1 MILGHLLFLNT
12 KFKLSK
18 NNNLFELNQKLK
30 KIDLIDN
37 IYVIELNNEYAIIK
51 IKYLGKLNKIV
62 KQLEDQKINLSLKGE
77 EWQLNIL

>member
-1 MILGHLLFLNT
+1 M
-12 KFKLSK
+12 
-18 NNNLFELNQKLK
+18 FELNQKLK

-37 IYVIELNNEYAIIK
+37 IYVIELNNEYALIK